1 MFINAYREE
10 NCERKLTG
18 SIIIIEIFISAFI
31 NLSFR
36 EAMTTLF
43 LSSIPIFV
51 FIYEYY
57 VELNKQIEDHKIV
70 SNKILDVFNSL
81 HKYTDSQ
88 LAVMIRQFQDYI
100 YERNRLNSL
109 LVSEILYKILR
120 EKYEETIKNAN
131 KLLTTNFQGNK
142 NGNN

>member
-1 MFINAYREE
+1 
-10 NCERKLTG
+10 
-18 SIIIIEIFISAFI
+18 
-31 NLSFR
+31 
-36 EAMTTLF
+36 MTTLF